1 MESQIIQNQETEA
14 LLGKIPNHIYDL
26 LKEENPEHLLEIVLD
41 LGRPI
46 EARFLD
52 KTKIFQEI
60 EVTELDLKHITN
72 NLSEFGTIEFRME
85 EGQFYKIVEV

>member
-1 MESQIIQNQETEA
+1 MENQIIQNQETEA

-60 EVTELDLKHITN
+60 LLD
-72 NLSEFGTIEFRME
+72 TILGYQALVLVR
-85 EGQFYKIVEV
+85 Y